1 MNNLEFAKIFWQIAE
16 FLELKADNPFK
27 IRAYRAAAQNI
38 ESLSKSLE
46 EIYAQGG
53 LKAIEEIPGI
63 GTHIGQK
70 IEEQIKTGKVSVL
83 TQLRK
88 EFPQGF
94 LELASIPGLGPKTAL
109 LLKKLKIDSL
119 AKLEKAAKSGQL
131 RDLPGF
137 GAKKEKNILRGLNLK
152 KASHGRFLLDEASAH
167 AELLVEELEKL
178 PEAKKILPCGSL
190 RRGQETVG
198 DLDILVV
205 SDKPNIIMDKFVKLA
220 MVKDILA
227 KGETKSLVILKN
239 GLPADLRVVNEKSF
253 GAASHYFTGSK
264 AHNIHIRQLAH
275 QAGWKV
281 SEYGIFNQ
289 KGQQIGGQTE
299 ADMFAKFRLD
309 YIPPELREMRGEF
322 EAAAKGQL
330 PKLVELSDI
339 KGDLH
344 LHTKATDGL
353 NSIEEMA
360 EAAKKLGYEYILI
373 SDHTQ
378 STRVAG
384 GLSESE
390 MLAHL
395 KKIKA
400 ANKKIKGLEILAGAE
415 VDILPD
421 GSLDYPNKI
430 LNQLDIVIVSIHSN
444 FKMPKEK
451 MTQRIVT
458 ALSNPLVKIFCHPT
472 GRLIGQ
478 REGYEVDL
486 EKVLPAA
493 QKYNVAIE
501 INAHPQRLD
510 LTDVYCQR
518 AKELGVKM
526 VISTDAHSTDQ
537 LELMKYGVMVARRGW
552 LEKKD
557 IVNTQAV
564 RDLL

>member
-1 MNNLEFAKIFWQIAE
+1 M
-16 FLELKADNPFK
+16 
-27 IRAYRAAAQNI
+27 
-38 ESLSKSLE
+38 
-46 EIYAQGG
+46 
-53 LKAIEEIPGI
+53 
-63 GTHIGQK
+63 
-70 IEEQIKTGKVSVL
+70 
-83 TQLRK
+83 
-88 EFPQGF
+88 
-94 LELASIPGLGPKTAL
+94 
-109 LLKKLKIDSL
+109 
-119 AKLEKAAKSGQL
+119 
-131 RDLPGF
+131 
-137 GAKKEKNILRGLNLK
+137 RGLNLK

-227 KGETKSLVILKN
+227 KGETKSSVILKN

>member
-227 KGETKSLVILKN
+227 KGETKSSVILKN